1 MQEQRVAV
9 GGLGAIG
16 LPVVKAL
23 QQGIPGLRLIAVSAR
38 HEDAARE
45 KLDALGISAPVL
57 SLPELAARADIVVEC
72 VPAEAYA
79 AIADT
84 AIAAGRTLI
93 TLSCGQLLQRP
104 DLIKQARENAAQI
117 IVPSGAVLGLDAI
130 RAAAEGKI
138 HSVRMVTRKPPKSLM
153 GAPYLEQR
161 NIRIDDLNEPLQV
174 FKGTAREGAKGFPA
188 NVNVAAAVSLA
199 GIGPDR
205 TELEIWADPSID
217 RNTHRIKV
225 EADSARFELFIEN
238 VPSEEKPGTGKITA
252 LSVMACLRGLGASL
266 RVGT

>member
-16 LPVVKAL
+16 LPVAKAL
-23 QQGIPGLRLIAVSAR
+23 HEGIPGLKLVAVSAR
-38 HEDAARE
+38 REGAARG
-45 KLDALGISAPVL
+45 KLGELGMAVPVV
-57 SLPELAARADIVVEC
+57 SLAELTGLADIVVEC
-72 VPAEAYA
+72 VPAKAYA
-79 AIADT
+79 DIAD
-84 AIAAGRTLI
+84 IAVAKGRTLI
-93 TLSCGQLLQRP
+93 TLSCGQLLQRS
-104 DLIKQARENAAQI
+104 DLIELAQDNGAQI

-130 RAAAEGKI
+130 RAAAEGQI
-138 HSVRMVTRKPPKSLM
+138 YSVRMFTRKPPKSLM
-153 GAPYLEQR
+153 GAPYLDAHK
-161 NIRIDDLNEPLQV
+161 IRINDLSEPLRV

-199 GIGPDR
+199 GVGPDR
-205 TELEIWADPSID
+205 TELEVWADPGID

-252 LSVMACLRGLGASL
+252 LSVIACLRGLGASL